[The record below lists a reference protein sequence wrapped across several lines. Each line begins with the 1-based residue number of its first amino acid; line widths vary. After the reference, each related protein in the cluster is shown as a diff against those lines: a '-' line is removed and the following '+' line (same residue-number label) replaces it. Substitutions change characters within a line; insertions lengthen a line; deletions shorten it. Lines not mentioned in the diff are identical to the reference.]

1 MIKEELIM
9 KAKAVRLH
17 SAKIP
22 AGQFHK
28 RIICQKASPRFS
40 DLTGGFV
47 LWIQWNY
54 EEMLLCH

>member
-1 MIKEELIM
+1 M

-17 SAKIP
+17 SAKIS

-40 DLTGGFV
+40 DLMGGFV

-54 EEMLLCH
+54 EEMLLCL